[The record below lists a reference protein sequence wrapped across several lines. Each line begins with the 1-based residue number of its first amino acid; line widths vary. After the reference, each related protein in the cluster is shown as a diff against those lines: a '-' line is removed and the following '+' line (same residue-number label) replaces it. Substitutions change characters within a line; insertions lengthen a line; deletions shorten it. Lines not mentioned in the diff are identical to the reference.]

1 MCVCVIVA
9 YEFLGKELLCI
20 RCDVQCMLC
29 VTAKQLFLHRAVG
42 HLCVCMCVCVWGQT
56 ASYRCHSQRQRK
68 TLMLVRTDTYLT
80 PLSLTL
86 TLLQADI
93 CVLVCRTVIS
103 HQTLA
108 PKHWPTAHSSA
119 PQHFLALPPYLP
131 SFFSSLLSLFHQNTL
146 LNTYI

>member
-1 MCVCVIVA
+1 MSFWVRSCCVSDVMCSVCCVSQQNSCSCTEPLGTCVCA
-9 YEFLGKELLCI
+9 
-20 RCDVQCMLC
+20 
-29 VTAKQLFLHRAVG
+29 
-42 HLCVCMCVCVWGQT
+42 CVCVWGQT

-119 PQHFLALPPYLP
+119 PQHFLALPPYFP